1 VVSADGTERK
11 AKIAGLMG
19 FMGLEKV
26 ETDSAEAGNI
36 ACVTGIEGI
45 SISDTICDVCHE

>member
-1 VVSADGTERK
+1 VMVVSADGTERK

-26 ETDSAEAGNI
+26 AS
-36 ACVTGIEGI
+36 
-45 SISDTICDVCHE
+45 

>member
-1 VVSADGTERK
+1 LINIKKNQQVMVVSADGTERK

-36 ACVTGIEGI
+36 ATRNA
-45 SISDTICDVCHE
+45 TL